1 MTRRDFSHYKTIFLN
16 NWVWVSIA
24 FLAVCTSIVLQWA
37 SLHSYSIPGDEWVR
51 DRFISWRADPTEEPR
66 IAIIDIDETSI
77 AKTDAWPWPRQR
89 IADLIEILISEYQVK
104 GIALDIFFSE
114 PRDPEGD
121 QRLAHLA
128 QFGPVIQAQV
138 LDYDKSRPW
147 SIRLGELHQSTFPA
161 PPIAA
166 QAAGYLGNHSL
177 LAKSGRGGNIGYVP
191 DQDGVLRR
199 LPVVSHFNGQYYP
212 TLSLALF
219 ECCASKNEST
229 NTVISKTIQNT
240 DQHGYS
246 RVNYSKELEAYSV
259 VSAIRI
265 LKRELAPDA
274 LRDRLIIIGSSSL
287 SLSDRVTTPLYY
299 SASGFLVHAEA
310 LTTLLDMQ
318 EGKVIARWP
327 GAWIAIIYTLLIASL
342 TTYTF
347 PRFSALFNTILL
359 LSAALCW
366 LPLANQISLHDPAFS
381 PNAPLFSFFILLSVS
396 VPFSWSMSQRRSRRL
411 LGTLEQYVA
420 QSVVKELLRSDLKDP
435 LTPRTLTI
443 TTLIADMEAYT
454 SQVGQLSIAES
465 AQLTHDFLECLTA
478 PVLDHGGTLDKY
490 TGDGLVAFWG
500 APLAIEGHADLAINA
515 AIQMVKNVHAF
526 SLQRQAMGFQPI
538 RVRIGIESGIAI
550 AGDFGSSLR
559 SIYTAV
565 GDSVNVASRLEDTA
579 RYYPHDI
586 IIGQGAVDLA
596 QQHAFISL
604 GTRTLRGKENATP
617 IYTVPVT

>member
-1 MTRRDFSHYKTIFLN
+1 MTQRDFSHFKTIFLS
-16 NWVWVSIA
+16 NWAWVSIS
-24 FLAVCTSIVLQWA
+24 FLSVCICIVLQWA
-37 SLHSYSIPGDEWVR
+37 SLSNYPIPGDEWVR
-51 DRFISWRADPTEEPR
+51 DRFISWRASPIKESR
-66 IAIIDIDETSI
+66 IALIDINETSI
-77 AKTDAWPWPRQR
+77 ADAGPWPWPRQR

-104 GIALDIFFSE
+104 GVALDIFFSE
-114 PRDPEGD
+114 PKDDEGD
-121 QRLAHLA
+121 QRLANLVR
-128 QFGPVIQAQV
+128 FGPVVLAQA

-147 SIRLGELHQSTFPA
+147 PIRIGELHNSSFPA
-161 PPIAA
+161 PSIAA
-166 QAAGYLGNHSL
+166 QATGYLGNHAS
-177 LAKSGRGGNIGYVP
+177 LAKSGRGGNIGYLP

-199 LPVVSHFNGQYYP
+199 LPVVSHFNGHYYP

-219 ECCASKNEST
+219 DCCAQKNRAKEVIS
-229 NTVISKTIQNT
+229 NTVSKV
-240 DQHGYS
+240 DQHGFA
-246 RVNYSKELEAYSV
+246 RVNYSKELDAYQV
-259 VSAIRI
+259 VPASSI

-274 LRDRLIIIGSSSL
+274 LRDRLLIIGSSSL

-318 EGKVIARWP
+318 EGKVIADWP
-327 GAWIAIIYTLLIASL
+327 GAWIAVFYTLLIACL
-342 TTYTF
+342 ATYTF

-359 LSAALCW
+359 LCAALCW
-366 LPLANQISLHDPAFS
+366 VPLANQISLHDPAFS
-381 PNAPLFSFFILLSVS
+381 PNAPLFSFFVLLSVS
-396 VPFSWSMSQRRSRRL
+396 IPFGWSSSQRRSRRL

-435 LTPRTLTI
+435 LKPRTLTI

-454 SQVGQLSIAES
+454 TQVGQLSITES
-465 AQLTHDFLECLTA
+465 AQLTRDFLECLTA

-500 APLAIEGHADLAINA
+500 APLAIEGHADLAISA
-515 AIQMVKNVHAF
+515 AIQMTQNVAAF
-526 SLQRQAMGFQPI
+526 SSKRQARGLAPI
-538 RVRIGIESGIAI
+538 RVRIGIESGVAI

-579 RYYPHDI
+579 RHYTHNI

-596 QQHAFISL
+596 SKHSFISL
-604 GTRTLRGKENATP
+604 GTTVLRGKEHATP
-617 IYTVPVT
+617 IYTVSVT